1 MTDDAAPPFLPGEE
15 GSDVAD
21 THLREETLHSQQVYR
36 GHFLDVRS
44 DRVRL
49 PDGGTA
55 GREYIVHPGAVM
67 VVPLLD
73 DGRLVVERQ
82 WRYPL
87 ARVMLEFPAG
97 KLEAGEPPLQCAV
110 RELIEETGYRA
121 AEWARAGILHNAIAY
136 SNEGIEVW
144 FARGLTA
151 GARALDVGEFLEVGT
166 VTQAELE
173 GLAMRGELTDA
184 KTLVGLL
191 WLQNWRAGRWSLQW
205 ARQEELLVTIMQQ
218 P

>member
-1 MTDDAAPPFLPGEE
+1 MNAPIPTDPDL
-15 GSDVAD
+15 
-21 THLREETLHSQQVYR
+21 HLREDTVLSEQVYR
-36 GHFLDVRS
+36 GHFLDVRR
-44 DRVRL
+44 DQIRL
-49 PDGGTA
+49 PDGGA
-55 GREYIVHPGAVM
+55 AQREYIIHPGAVM

-97 KLEAGEPPLQCAV
+97 KLEAGEPPLRCAV

-144 FARGLTA
+144 FARGLTL
-151 GARALDVGEFLEVGT
+151 GERQLDRGEFLDVDILDAD
-166 VTQAELE
+166 QLDD
-173 GLAMRGELTDA
+173 LARRGELTDA
-184 KTLVGLL
+184 KTLIGLL
-191 WLQNWRAGRWSLQW
+191 WLQNWRAGRWSLEW
-205 ARQEELLVTIMQQ
+205 H
-218 P
+218 PSP